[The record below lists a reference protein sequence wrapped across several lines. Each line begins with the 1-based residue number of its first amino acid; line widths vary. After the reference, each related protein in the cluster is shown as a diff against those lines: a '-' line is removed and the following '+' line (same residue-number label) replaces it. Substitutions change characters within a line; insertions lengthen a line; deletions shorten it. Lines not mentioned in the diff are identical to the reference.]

1 MTVPNVSAIIVFRN
15 EENYIRNSLES
26 LINQT
31 YSKDKLEILL
41 VDGMSDDHSLS
52 IVEEVISEYQKHHN
66 DSLCFKLLTNEKKL
80 LASGW
85 NMAIQQAS
93 GEYVVRIDA
102 HAKAEPN
109 FIETAV
115 KTIQAHPDAV
125 CVGGRLQTKS
135 QTKQGEYI
143 SMVLSSPFGIGNSKF
158 RYSDK
163 AQYVDTVA
171 FGLYRKAI
179 FEQVGY
185 FDESFARNQDN
196 NMHARIREAGG
207 KFYYNPE
214 IKSVYYSRDS
224 YKKMCRQG
232 YLNGKWNIIGL
243 RKNKDSVSLRHLIPL
258 FFVCSLIVLGIGG
271 CFFKDFAYILIA
283 ELSLYLFCALCAAI
297 SKTKKLKGVCI
308 IWMLFPMLHI
318 SYGCGSLISILKG
331 GR

>member
-1 MTVPNVSAIIVFRN
+1 MTEPNISAMIVFRN
-15 EENYIRNSLES
+15 EESYIQNCLES

-31 YSKDKLEILL
+31 YPKNKYEIVL
-41 VDGMSDDHSLS
+41 VDGMSDDHSRN
-52 IVEEVISEYQKHHN
+52 IVEKIINDYKNKHS
-66 DSLCFKLLTNEKKL
+66 DGLRFQLLTNEKKL

-85 NMAIQQAS
+85 NMAIRHAF

-102 HAKAEPN
+102 HAKAEPD
-109 FIETAV
+109 FIKTAV
-115 KTIQAHPDAV
+115 ETIQAHPDAV
-125 CVGGRLQTKS
+125 CVGGKLQTKAM
-135 QTKQGEYI
+135 TKQGELI

-171 FGLYRKAI
+171 FGLYRKAV
-179 FEQVGY
+179 FEQVGC
-185 FDESFARNQDN
+185 FDESFVRNQDN

-207 KFYYNPE
+207 KFYYDPR

-232 YLNGKWNIIGL
+232 FLNGKWNIIGL
-243 RKNKDSVSLRHLIPL
+243 KKNKGSVSLRHLIPL
-258 FFVCSLIVLGIGG
+258 FFVCSLVILSIG
-271 CFFKDFAYILIA
+271 AYFYSSIGFVLIA
-283 ELSLYLFCALCAAI
+283 ELILYMTCALCAAL
-297 SKTKKLKGVCI
+297 SKTKNIKNVLI
-308 IWMLFPMLHI
+308 MWILFPMLHI